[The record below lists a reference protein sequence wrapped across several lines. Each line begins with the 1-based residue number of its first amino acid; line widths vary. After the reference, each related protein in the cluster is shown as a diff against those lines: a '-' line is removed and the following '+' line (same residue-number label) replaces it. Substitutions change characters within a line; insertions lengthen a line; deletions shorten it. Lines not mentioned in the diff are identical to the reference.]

1 MRANMTW
8 LIHRQNGWKGGDQ
21 NMRGKNPALSGARR
35 GKSTSRARDNS
46 GWVTSTV
53 AQEFGFQSVQT
64 NSSKM
69 SGLSQTSLL
78 ECVTS
83 QLRYLA

>member
-1 MRANMTW
+1 MS
-8 LIHRQNGWKGGDQ
+8 
-21 NMRGKNPALSGARR
+21 GKNPALSGVEG
-35 GKSTSRARDNS
+35 GKAQAEPGTTQVGHVHS
-46 GWVTSTV
+46 GSGVWFS
-53 AQEFGFQSVQT
+53 SVQT